1 MDWKLSQEMAL
12 EMGVNLSQ
20 QGVAGET
27 ETDEKALGSEDSIK
41 LKTAQHSVERKR
53 REAVGVEGYEGCMV
67 ETDEGTLD
75 MRKQ

>member
-12 EMGVNLSQ
+12 EMGVDLSQ
-20 QGVAGET
+20 QGVAAET
-27 ETDEKALGSEDSIK
+27 EANEKALGSEDSIK

-53 REAVGVEGYEGCMV
+53 REAAGVEGSEGCMV

-75 MRKQ
+75 TRKQ

>member
-1 MDWKLSQEMAL
+1 MAL
-12 EMGVNLSQ
+12 EMGVDLSQ

-27 ETDEKALGSEDSIK
+27 AAVEETALGSEDSIK

-53 REAVGVEGYEGCMV
+53 REAVGVDGYEGCMV

-75 MRKQ
+75 TRKQ